1 MECPNCHSENK
12 DDSRFCS
19 NCATPLNVEETLPA
33 SLTKTLATP
42 LPVIAKDKLIA
53 GKYRIIEEIGQGGM
67 GVVYKAEDLKLK
79 RCVALKFLPPHL
91 IGSPELKA
99 RFLIEAQAA
108 AALSHPNICVIH
120 EVGESEDRPYIAM
133 EFVEGE
139 TLRDKVKKRPLKPE
153 EAVDLVDQV
162 AAGLGEAHQKG
173 IVHRDIKSA
182 NIMVTDKGQA
192 KVMDFGLAKLRG
204 GSSLTKSQTTLG
216 TIAYMS
222 PEQARG
228 DELDQRT
235 DIWSLGVVLYEMLAG
250 RLPFRGDHD
259 QAVIYSILHNE
270 PESLIK
276 VIPGMAPELEQVVGQ
291 AMAKKPAERY
301 QTMEEFREDLAALA
315 EGLKP
320 LKAKA
325 RPTKKQ
331 PDQPEKSIAILPFI
345 NDSPDQENTYFING
359 VMEEILGNLQK
370 IKDLRVISRTSVEQ
384 YRERKKSVREIA
396 EELGVNYIVEGSGQK
411 YGTAFRLRAQLIM
424 AAKETHL
431 WGQSFQQKITDVE
444 DIFNIQTQIA
454 ESIAAE
460 LKAVIAPE
468 EKRLI
473 EKIPTA
479 DLAAYDAFLKG
490 KFAAYKTTP
499 EDLDVA
505 IHYFEQAKERD
516 PGFALAYS
524 GIGMVWLIRQQFGIT
539 SPDEAGP
546 QLMDAVGRA
555 LELDSTLAEVQF
567 MLANMKVFGMWDW
580 EGGESAYQKALEINP
595 NHAEAHGLYSL
606 LLIALGRPEE
616 AMEHVELAL
625 KLDPDNPIIRVW
637 YSAGLLFVRR
647 YDDCI
652 SVGREVLEKNPS
664 LFGVLDQVK
673 DALHL
678 MGRYDEAFEASRF
691 YYSNLYKDFDH
702 VFDQYKRLGYAGT
715 LDLEADTLMEQSKQK
730 FVCPNDVATLYI
742 HAGNKERALDCL
754 EQAYERH
761 DSNIVYTG
769 VRSIFAILSDE
780 PRFQELLR
788 KLKLPAANR
797 G

>member
-1 MECPNCHSENK
+1 MKPGS
-12 DDSRFCS
+12 
-19 NCATPLNVEETLPA
+19 
-33 SLTKTLATP
+33 
-42 LPVIAKDKLIA
+42 LIA
-53 GKYRIIEEIGQGGM
+53 GKYKIIDEIGHGGM

-91 IGSPELKA
+91 MDSSELKE

-108 AALSHPNICVIH
+108 AALSHPNICVIY
-120 EVGESEDRPYIAM
+120 EVGEDEDRSFIAM
-133 EFVEGE
+133 EYIEGG
-139 TLRDKVKKRPLKPE
+139 TLRDKIKKGPLKPE
-153 EAVDLVDQV
+153 QALDFAIQI
-162 AAGLGEAHQKG
+162 AAGLGEAHRKG
-173 IVHRDIKSA
+173 IIHRDIKSA
-182 NIMVTDKGQA
+182 NIMVTERGQA

-204 GSSLTKSQTTLG
+204 GSSLTRSQTTLG
-216 TIAYMS
+216 TVAYMS

-291 AMAKKPAERY
+291 AMAKKLAERY

-325 RPTKKQ
+325 RLAKKQ
-331 PDQPEKSIAILPFI
+331 PDLPEKSIAILPFI

-468 EKRLI
+468 EKQLI

-479 DLAAYDAFLKG
+479 DLTAYDAFLKG
-490 KFAAYKTTP
+490 KFAAYKTAP
-499 EDLDVA
+499 EDLDAA
-505 IHYFEQAKERD
+505 IQYFEEAKERD
-516 PGFALAYS
+516 PGFALPYT
-524 GIGMVWLIRQQFGIT
+524 GIAMVWMIRQQWGYAT
-539 SPDEAGP
+539 PDEAGP
-546 QLMDAVGRA
+546 KIMEAVGRA
-555 LELDSTLAEVQF
+555 LELDSTLAEVQY
-567 MLANMKVFGMWDW
+567 MLANMKVYGMWDW
-580 EGGESAYQKALEINP
+580 ESGESAYKKTLEINP
-595 NHAEAHGLYSL
+595 NHAEAHGMYSM
-606 LLIALGRPEE
+606 LLIILGRPEE
-616 AMEHVELAL
+616 GMEHIELAL
-625 KLDPDNPIIRVW
+625 KLDPHNPMINLW
-637 YSAGLLFVRR
+637 YSADLLFVHR

-652 SVGREVLEKNPS
+652 SVGRDVLEKNPS
-664 LFGVLDQVK
+664 IFGVLDQVK

-678 MGRYDEAFEASRF
+678 TGRYEEAFEAAKL
-691 YYSNLYKDFDH
+691 YYSKVYKDFDH
-702 VFDQYKRLGYAGT
+702 VFDQYERLGYAGM
-715 LDLEADTLMEQSKQK
+715 LNLEADSLMEQSKLK
-730 FVCPNDVATLYI
+730 YVCPNDIATLYI
-742 HAGNKERALDCL
+742 HAGNRERALDCL
-754 EQAYERH
+754 EQAYESR
-761 DSNIVYTG
+761 DSNIIFTG
-769 VRSIFAILSDE
+769 VRSVFANLRDE